1 MTGLVRLPFF
11 ATAAVMIAAASP
23 TAALAQAPDAARV
36 PVQQLSD
43 GLIAIMKGGAKL
55 GVAGRAAQIGP
66 VVDRTFDLA
75 LMARLCVGP
84 AWTAAT
90 PADRAA
96 VVAAFRRLTVNEYA
110 KNFDSWSGQSFT
122 IDPKVEVRGGDKVVR
137 TTLVQPKGESVAL
150 AYRLRQTG
158 NSWRVIDVFYRN
170 AVSQLTTRRAD
181 FESIVAKGGA
191 KALIGHINALADKAA
206 R

>member
-1 MTGLVRLPFF
+1 MTGLVRLPLF

-23 TAALAQAPDAARV
+23 TAVLAQAPDAARV

-43 GLIAIMKGGAKL
+43 GLIAIMKGGVKL

-110 KNFDSWSGQSFT
+110 KNFDSWSGQSFK

-158 NSWRVIDVFYRN
+158 DSWRVIDVFYRN

-191 KALIGHINALADKAA
+191 KALIGHINALADKAT

>member
-1 MTGLVRLPFF
+1 MKGISDLPIAVALV
-11 ATAAVMIAAASP
+11 AIAAPAM
-23 TAALAQAPDAARV
+23 AQAPDAARA
-36 PVQQLSD
+36 PVQSLSD
-43 GLIAIMKGGAKL
+43 ALIGIMKGGAKL
-55 GVAGRAAQIGP
+55 GLAGRAAQIGP
-66 VVDRTFDLA
+66 VVDRSFDLA

-110 KNFDSWSGQSFT
+110 KNFDSWSGQSFR
-122 IDPKVEVRGGDKVVR
+122 IDPKVEARGGDRVVR
-137 TTLVQPKGESVAL
+137 TTLVQPKGEAVAI

-158 NSWRVIDVFYRN
+158 SDWRVIDVFYKN

-181 FESIVAKGGA
+181 FEGIVAKGGA
-191 KALIGHINALADKAA
+191 RALVSHINALADKAA

>member
-1 MTGLVRLPFF
+1 MTGLYRF
-11 ATAAVMIAAASP
+11 AVPTAIAIAAIAQP
-23 TAALAQAPDAARV
+23 ATAQAPDAARA
-36 PVQQLSD
+36 PVQSLSD
-43 GLIAIMKGGAKL
+43 GLVAIMKGGAKL
-55 GVAGRAAQIGP
+55 GFAGRAAQIGP
-66 VVDRTFDLA
+66 VVDRAFDLP

-96 VVAAFRRLTVNEYA
+96 VTAAFRRLTVAEYA
-110 KNFDSWSGQSFT
+110 RNFDSWSGQSFS
-122 IDPKVEVRGGDKVVR
+122 IDPKVETRGGDRVVR
-137 TTLVQPKGESVAL
+137 TTLVQPKGESVAI

-158 NSWRVIDVFYRN
+158 SDWRVIDVFYKN

-181 FESIVAKGGA
+181 FEAIVAKGGA
-191 KALIGHINALADKAA
+191 KALVGHINALADKAA

>member
-1 MTGLVRLPFF
+1 MTGPMRLPFL
-11 ATAAVMIAAASP
+11 ATAAMIAVASP
-23 TAALAQAPDAARV
+23 MPAAAQAQDPARA

-55 GVAGRAAQIGP
+55 GFAGRAAQIGP
-66 VVDRTFDLA
+66 VVDRTFDLP

-96 VVAAFRRLTVNEYA
+96 VVAAFRRMTINEYA
-110 KNFDSWSGQSFT
+110 KNFDGWSGESIS
-122 IDPKVEVRGGDKVVR
+122 IDPKVESRGGDRVVR
-137 TTLVQPKGESVAL
+137 TTLVQPKGAPVAL
-150 AYRLRQTG
+150 AYRLRQSG
-158 NSWRVIDVFYRN
+158 GSWKVIDVFYKN

-181 FESIVAKGGA
+181 FEGIVAKGGA
-191 KALIGHINALADKAA
+191 KALVSHINALADKAA